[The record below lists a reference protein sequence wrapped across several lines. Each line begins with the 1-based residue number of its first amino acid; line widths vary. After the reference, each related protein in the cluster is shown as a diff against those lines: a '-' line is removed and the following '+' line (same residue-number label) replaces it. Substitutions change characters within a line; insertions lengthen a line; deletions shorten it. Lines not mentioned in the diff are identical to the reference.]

1 MESAELI
8 KRASQK
14 GKKLDS
20 EPLLFCRS
28 LLKVLKRCMGS
39 DIFRFRPH
47 TVKHHIL
54 MVGFRSFLNP
64 ALYLRHIQNT
74 FVMLNQERIFTE
86 LLWYNWLAL
95 GKRVTHIKEC
105 HISIRHLG
113 GKRKRN

>member
-1 MESAELI
+1 
-8 KRASQK
+8 
-14 GKKLDS
+14 
-20 EPLLFCRS
+20 
-28 LLKVLKRCMGS
+28 MGS